1 MMNLV
6 LLGILIRVAVI
17 AANSFLLYYVVD
29 MEKRQCNCSDSWLR
43 DYIKIFSSLM
53 IVFMILNLVVPNL
66 QNISKKAALKN
77 KLLALLFVVWNL
89 FSMGYLIV
97 LLTYYYKLN
106 QDPNCDCSV
115 NWKRY
120 VLLYPILFLV
130 PALIIMGVSMF
141 KKISGKK

>member
-6 LLGILIRVAVI
+6 LLGILIRVVVI
-17 AANSFLLYYVVD
+17 AANVFILYYVTD
-29 MEKRQCNCSDSWLR
+29 MEKRNCDCSDSWLR
-43 DYIKIFSSLM
+43 DYIKIFSSLL
-53 IVFMILNLVVPNL
+53 ITFMVLSLVIPSFPDML
-66 QNISKKAALKN
+66 KGAARKN
-77 KLLALLFVVWNL
+77 KLAALLLVVWNL
-89 FSMGYLIV
+89 FSIGYLLV

-120 VLLYPILFLV
+120 VLLYPILFMV

>member
-6 LLGILIRVAVI
+6 LLTIIIRVTVI
-17 AANSFLLYYVVD
+17 AANAFILYYVTD

-43 DYIKIFSSLM
+43 DYIKIFSSLL
-53 IVFMILNLVVPNL
+53 IAFMLVSLVVPNFQDIL
-66 QNISKKAALKN
+66 KKTALKN
-77 KLLALLFVVWNL
+77 KLFALLLVVWNL

-120 VLLYPILFLV
+120 VLLYPILFLA
-130 PALIIMGVSMF
+130 PALVIMSVSMF

>member
-1 MMNLV
+1 MMNLK
-6 LLGILIRVAVI
+6 LLFVLIRFAVI

-43 DYIKIFSSLM
+43 DYIKIFASLM
-53 IVFMILNLVVPNL
+53 IVFMVAHLAVPNL
-66 QNISKKAALKN
+66 QDICKKVASKN
-77 KLLALLFVVWNL
+77 KLFALLLVVWNL

-120 VLLYPILFLV
+120 VLLYPILFLA
-130 PALIIMGVSMF
+130 PALVIMSVSMF
-141 KKISGKK
+141 KKIRGKK

>member
-1 MMNLV
+1 MNLV
-6 LLGILIRVAVI
+6 LLSLLIRVAVI

-43 DYIKIFSSLM
+43 DYIKIFSSLL
-53 IVFMILNLVVPNL
+53 IAFMVVSLVVPNL
-66 QNISKKAALKN
+66 QDILKKTALKN
-77 KLLALLFVVWNL
+77 QLFALLLVVWNL
-89 FSMGYLIV
+89 FALGYLGV

-106 QDPNCDCSV
+106 QDPNCDCSE

-120 VLLYPILFLV
+120 VLLYPILILG
-130 PALIIMGVSMF
+130 PLLIGFAFSMF